1 MTVAENW
8 GGPNLLKNYLY
19 KSKSWEK
26 TQVICNKS
34 PPPPPNLLLSIH
46 VCQIK
51 AIMTGTVRKDDL
63 LGDV

>member
-34 PPPPPNLLLSIH
+34 PPPPPPSVVDPCLSN
-46 VCQIK
+46 
-51 AIMTGTVRKDDL
+51 
-63 LGDV
+63 

>member
-34 PPPPPNLLLSIH
+34 PPPLPPPSVVDPCLSN
-46 VCQIK
+46 
-51 AIMTGTVRKDDL
+51 
-63 LGDV
+63 

>member
-19 KSKSWEK
+19 KSKSLEK

-34 PPPPPNLLLSIH
+34 RPPPQPSVVDPCLSN
-46 VCQIK
+46 
-51 AIMTGTVRKDDL
+51 
-63 LGDV
+63 

>member
-34 PPPPPNLLLSIH
+34 PPPPTFCCRSMFVKLK
-46 VCQIK
+46 Q
-51 AIMTGTVRKDDL
+51 
-63 LGDV
+63 